1 MRSVAAPRLNTSPF
15 VVGVEHDDPVVVGM
29 EKREKHD
36 THAANQLLGVFRH
49 RSRAHEFAMSLHGA
63 CHGWVQCH
71 NHVNHQD
78 HRPQLSPRCTSV
90 LGSLATHDDTAASMW
105 SELEC
110 PLCGCKPA
118 QLELHI
124 IMDRLLHETYVK

>member
-1 MRSVAAPRLNTSPF
+1 MIRWSSGWKNGR
-15 VVGVEHDDPVVVGM
+15 
-29 EKREKHD
+29 KHD
-36 THAANQLLGVFRH
+36 ADAAGQLLGVFRH
-49 RSRAHEFAMSLHGA
+49 RARAHEFTMSLHDT
-63 CHGWVQCH
+63 CHGGVQCH

-78 HRPQLSPRCTSV
+78 HRPQLSPRCASV
-90 LGSLATHDDTAASMW
+90 LGSLTTHDDTAAPMW

-124 IMDRLLHETYVK
+124 MMDRLLRETYVK

>member
-15 VVGVEHDDPVVVGM
+15 VVGVEHHDPAVVGM
-29 EKREKHD
+29 EKREKHGA
-36 THAANQLLGVFRH
+36 HAADQLLGVFRH
-49 RSRAHEFAMSLHGA
+49 RSRAHEFTMSLHGT

-90 LGSLATHDDTAASMW
+90 LGALTTHDDTAASIC
-105 SELEC
+105 SELKC
-110 PLCGCKPA
+110 PLCGCKPV

-124 IMDRLLHETYVK
+124 IMDHLLHDTYVK